1 LRLVFGDRSMNV
13 LIVGNKGY
21 LGSSLQS
28 HLGKTFSCDG
38 YDLSDR
44 DWASKKIANTDVV
57 VLCNGLSNHLE
68 GQKNP
73 QLDFERN
80 VSDYLELINLNEI
93 AGKKLLY
100 LSSVCVY
107 GTLHGDVTEE
117 HPFQPREPQA
127 IHKLLIEKHLEFQS
141 RKMDFQFCTLRFGA
155 VVGGKSS
162 LENLSMLEKICEC
175 AIEKDPMILY
185 GGEKRTYPYLELEN
199 FQEVVKRILRKD
211 LFDNEVY
218 HCPTQHLQMGD
229 LVNLLTV
236 EFQGAREDQP
246 FRINSNKLEEKL
258 GFKLLKSNLPQLV
271 ERLCHEIK
279 ESRDLS

>member
-1 LRLVFGDRSMNV
+1 MNV

-28 HLGKTFSCDG
+28 HLEKTFSCDG
-38 YDLSDR
+38 YDFSER
-44 DWASKKIANTDVV
+44 DSASERIANAEVI

-68 GQKNP
+68 GQENP

-80 VSDYLELINLNEI
+80 VSDYLELLNLSEI

-100 LSSVCVY
+100 LSSVCAY
-107 GTLHGDVTEE
+107 GPLQGDVTED

-141 RKMDFQFCTLRFGA
+141 RQKDFQFCTLRFGA
-155 VVGGKSS
+155 VVGGKTS
-162 LENLSMLEKICEC
+162 LANLSMLEKICEC
-175 AIEKDPMILY
+175 AIEEEPMILY

-211 LFDNEVY
+211 LFDNEEY

-229 LVNLLTV
+229 LVDLLPV
-236 EFQGAREDQP
+236 EFQGTREDQP
-246 FRINSNKLEEKL
+246 FRINSNKLEKKL
-258 GFKLLKSNLPQLV
+258 GFKLLKSNLPRLV

-279 ESRDLS
+279 KSRDLS

>member
-1 LRLVFGDRSMNV
+1 MNV

-21 LGSSLQS
+21 LGSSL
-28 HLGKTFSCDG
+28 HLHLEKSFSCDG
-38 YDLSDR
+38 YDFGER
-44 DWASKKIANTDVV
+44 DSASEKIAETDVV

-80 VSDYLELINLNEI
+80 VNDYLELISLPELEE
-93 AGKKLLY
+93 KRVLY

-107 GTLHGDVTEE
+107 GPLQGDVTEE

-127 IHKLLIEKHLEFQS
+127 IHKLLIEKHLEFQC
-141 RKMDFQFCTLRFGA
+141 RQKDFKFCTLRFGA
-155 VVGGKSS
+155 VVGGKTS

-218 HCPTQHLQMGD
+218 HCPTQHLQMGELAD
-229 LVNLLTV
+229 LLPV